1 MAAAEKEHAQ
11 TVADLKSKLKEKDE
25 EMKAR
30 AVAHAKPLLSPHS
43 DGWYRNTDE
52 ILWKDLAHKKQAVR
66 RLRSAIK
73 MYSGQ
78 ETDDILDR
86 IHYTYSIENANQ
98 VGKKIYENKSI
109 SVANTRAVLKAYE
122 EMKYDVS
129 KKLKLSSKNLLR
141 EHWLRKLMRYITD
154 EYLSTHFEKV
164 LEDGAKNIEEI
175 YINELVDQPYST
187 QVTAIKTIIENVATE
202 AEYIFSL
209 LSEHL
214 DTLNII
220 WHSADYGDIFYS
232 SMVLKPLVNVFLDQY
247 KTSILKRFNLDE
259 PPVATGSAVE
269 VARESNS
276 ASGIS
281 SGNNNHGPFGGMT
294 FREEE
299 MLFFKRNAKK
309 IMVAIIK
316 DTPFPSEVLD
326 ELEAQAGEGAPSR
339 EVVTQKFNNK
349 FNESLIQAAGDNAPV
364 IDINTSKMSELF
376 HAFSII
382 DQDNITQMN
391 QVMAY
396 LAIHMAGDEE
406 WIIEQF
412 KEIQKSRYKDTKIV
426 KFAVQFIKKLANTI
440 ETEQEIEQKIEQK
453 IELDVEQVEKIGEAI
468 NETET
473 PSETPPNDIENAQE
487 EVRQE
492 CKNESDGLNAQIDEL
507 REDLQKEK
515 DKIKGKDNMIKY
527 GAIGAGVVIV
537 LLILFLLMK

>member
-1 MAAAEKEHAQ
+1 GKGKGDDEIVRADGASVASIDRVEDDVLENVAGTEADCSAVEMEVMTKMTRRMEAAEHEHVQTVEALRSALAATARGEAADCSAVEEAMTKMTRRMAAAEKEHAQ

-187 QVTAIKTIIENVATE
+187 QVTAIKTIIENVITE

-339 EVVTQKFNNK
+339 E
-349 FNESLIQAAGDNAPV
+349 
-364 IDINTSKMSELF
+364 
-376 HAFSII
+376 
-382 DQDNITQMN
+382 
-391 QVMAY
+391 
-396 LAIHMAGDEE
+396 
-406 WIIEQF
+406 
-412 KEIQKSRYKDTKIV
+412 
-426 KFAVQFIKKLANTI
+426 
-440 ETEQEIEQKIEQK
+440 
-453 IELDVEQVEKIGEAI
+453 
-468 NETET
+468 
-473 PSETPPNDIENAQE
+473 
-487 EVRQE
+487 
-492 CKNESDGLNAQIDEL
+492 
-507 REDLQKEK
+507 
-515 DKIKGKDNMIKY
+515 
-527 GAIGAGVVIV
+527 
-537 LLILFLLMK
+537 